1 MVTTFT
7 DIPLNPAVGVGK
19 VMAGL
24 ETGWGWCWKTVF
36 SFSVFSFCQRQSIK
50 LNNES
55 LCGCQPTLLRLTTP
69 VHTKSSHKVTHSLSV
84 FWGFHTHTHTCI
96 WMWTHTETKKLLI
109 VYPQL
114 LLWHGTGSEQTVCG
128 TANAET
134 RLVSMKFLISIKEG
148 VVVVTDALYIQ
159 RSGNQRQAIEEL
171 C

>member
-1 MVTTFT
+1 MNVNTYR
-7 DIPLNPAVGVGK
+7 D
-19 VMAGL
+19 
-24 ETGWGWCWKTVF
+24 
-36 SFSVFSFCQRQSIK
+36 
-50 LNNES
+50 
-55 LCGCQPTLLRLTTP
+55 
-69 VHTKSSHKVTHSLSV
+69 
-84 FWGFHTHTHTCI
+84 
-96 WMWTHTETKKLLI
+96 KKLLI